1 MSGFIGYQSDP
12 DFLFP
17 QRIGDLI
24 PQDDLSWVVLEV
36 TDKLD
41 ISTIINRYSFLGT
54 NALHPRMLLKLIFYG
69 IGTGNRSSRKIARL
83 AAKDLG
89 GMMLCGGQRPSWR
102 TIARFIQAHQDQVH
116 DLFLQVL
123 QLCIALGMVNFG
135 HFSLDGTKIK
145 ANASKHS
152 AMSAGRMKKEV
163 ADLAEEISKAFDELR
178 ANDVQDTQQFGEK
191 SSDELPE
198 ELSRKQA
205 RLEKLNHALSEL
217 KQRAQAKGKEL
228 DPKDQYNFTDP
239 ESRMMTT
246 RKDGSQQC
254 YNHQIIVD
262 SQERVITVY
271 TTSQEPN
278 DIEQLKS
285 TVTESRIN
293 AGRNPEKLTA
303 DTGYFSGEN
312 LEYLVSETIDAYVC
326 PEKQENEYDKSK
338 FTYDSERDVY
348 ICPQGRELGFYR
360 KETKR
365 DAASRSIYAGNCSG
379 CPKQSQCTRAK
390 TGNRTISRDRYE
402 PLREQM
408 RAKLQTDAGR
418 EIYSYRKEL
427 PEPVFGQ
434 VKQQQAFHQHLRRGL
449 EGANHEFGLSCLVY
463 NIKRIWHKYTNYQG
477 AREALS
483 RVSL

>member
-12 DFLFP
+12 EFLIP

-24 PQDDLSWVVLEV
+24 PEDDLSWVVLEV

-41 ISTIINRYSFLGT
+41 ISAIINRYSFLGT

-89 GMMLCGGQRPSWR
+89 GIMLCGGQRPSWR
-102 TIARFIQAHQDQVH
+102 TIARFILDKQDQVH

-123 QLCIALGMVNFG
+123 QLCISLGMVNFG

-163 ADLAEEISKAFDELR
+163 ADLTEEITKALNELQ
-178 ANDVQDTQQFGEK
+178 ANDVIETQQFGDK
-191 SSDELPE
+191 TSDELPE

-205 RLEKLNHALSEL
+205 RLNKLNYALAEL
-217 KQRAQAKGKEL
+217 EKRAQAKGKKL

-239 ESRMMTT
+239 ESRMMIT
-246 RKDGSQQC
+246 RKDGPQQC

-262 SQERVITVY
+262 SQERVITAY
-271 TTSQEPN
+271 TTSQASN
-278 DIEQLKS
+278 DIEQLVP
-285 TVTESRIN
+285 TLEESEAN
-293 AGRNPEKLTA
+293 TGQEPEKLSG
-303 DTGYFSGEN
+303 DTGYFSGTN
-312 LEYLVSETIDAYVC
+312 LKHLEAKMIDGYIC
-326 PEKQENEYDKSK
+326 PEKQVGEYDKTK
-338 FTYDSERDVY
+338 FHYDSKRDVY
-348 ICPQGRELGFYR
+348 ICPNNRELACAWKKIRDGQMIDSQYVGDCTGCAHQG
-360 KETKR
+360 KCTK
-365 DAASRSIYAGNCSG
+365 S
-379 CPKQSQCTRAK
+379 K
-390 TGNRTISRDRYE
+390 TGNRTINRDQYD

-408 RAKLQTDAGR
+408 RAKFQTEAGQ
-418 EIYSYRKEL
+418 EVYSHRKEL

-434 VKQQQAFHQHLRRGL
+434 IKQQQAFHQHLRHGL
-449 EGANHEFGLSCLVY
+449 KGANNEFGLACLVY
-463 NIKRIWHKYTNYQG
+463 NIKRIWHRYTNFQG
-477 AREALS
+477 ARKTLS
-483 RVSL
+483 GISL